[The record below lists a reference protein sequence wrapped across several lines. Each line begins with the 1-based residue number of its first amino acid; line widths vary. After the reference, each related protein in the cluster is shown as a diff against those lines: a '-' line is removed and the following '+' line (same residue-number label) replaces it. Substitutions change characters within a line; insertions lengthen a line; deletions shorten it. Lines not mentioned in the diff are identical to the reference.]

1 VAPPNKRQA
10 IVGARYAE
18 QQLHASRVALFV
30 DPHNPYSSSLAGDF
44 KQQFI
49 ADGNQIVDTEN
60 YTVGD
65 QADLP
70 THLRS
75 ALNFQPD
82 LIYFAGYADD
92 LAVLLVD
99 LPTSLPNLQVLG
111 GDGLYVPEV
120 YPSSARP
127 GFSRVH
133 FTTFA
138 YPDEWDILG
147 MIRPQF
153 FSEYSSAFNP
163 ASADHSANPYGFV
176 RADYGVI
183 LSYDAM
189 YALLQGCQNALD
201 AKKALIPSSLQ
212 YGLTQITG
220 AKAIQG
226 VSGQISF
233 GSGDDPIDKA
243 VVILYVDKDGHIHM
257 HEPDGVQGCFV
268 VGTCK

>member
-1 VAPPNKRQA
+1 VAPPNKSQA
-10 IVGARYAE
+10 IAGAQYAE
-18 QQLHASRVALFV
+18 QQLHASRVVLFV
-30 DPHNPYSSSLAGDF
+30 DPKNPYSNSLADDF
-44 KQQFI
+44 KRQFV

-65 QADLP
+65 KASLP
-70 THLRS
+70 AHLPS
-75 ALNFQPD
+75 ALNAKPD

-99 LPTSLPNLQVLG
+99 LPTSQSNLQVLG
-111 GDGLYVPEV
+111 GDGLYVPDA
-120 YPSSARP
+120 YPSSAKP
-127 GFSRVH
+127 GFSRLH
-133 FTTFA
+133 FTAFA

-147 MIRPQF
+147 MDKPQF
-153 FSEYSSAFNP
+153 FAEYVSDFNP
-163 ASADHSANPYGFV
+163 TGADHHANPYGFV

-183 LSYDAM
+183 LAYDAM

-201 AKKALIPSSLQ
+201 AKKALDPSALQ

-233 GSGDDPIDKA
+233 GSDGDPIEKA
-243 VVILYVDKDGHIHM
+243 IVVLYVDQDGHIHM
-257 HEPDGVQGCFV
+257 LQPNGVQGCFV
-268 VGTCK
+268 VGMCK